1 MSSLT
6 QAWRAL
12 VRRRTFTLTTVLTL
26 AVGIGLTTAT
36 YSIVNGVLLRSLPFP
51 DAVQL
56 VAVSEASPGRRERAS
71 LVAPAR
77 LIDWDRRNRTFAALS
92 GSYAESVTDTSG
104 AEPERLEGRRVLPR
118 YFDVF
123 GMAPLAGRTFDA
135 DEERFGG
142 SHAVVIGEAFWARRF
157 GRSPA
162 AIGSRLIIGGTAFT
176 IVGVMPA
183 SFTTAATDVWVPA
196 QLSPDLMLVRE
207 ARFVSGV
214 GRINSGITLEAA
226 RQDLARVQAALG
238 VEYPRT
244 DKDWSVDVR
253 ALKDVRVGEYRR
265 PLFLVF
271 AAVGLLFAIAVAN
284 VAGLVLV
291 QLHRRAAEFA
301 IRAAIGASR
310 LQVIGAVMREIG
322 ILAVAGATGGA
333 MLAWLLTRL
342 SVVAFAS
349 IPRMADVT
357 LDLRALAF
365 VAGASVV
372 AAAAFGLLPA
382 IAATR
387 TRVSDLLAGAGR
399 GASSG
404 RHRLQ
409 SAIVI
414 AQLALGVVL
423 AGSAGLLL
431 RSYSALADADSG
443 FRADGVLTFHVGAAW
458 DEDRTRVAQ
467 IQERLLEELHRV
479 PGVRAAGYA
488 NFLPASRGTL
498 RSQVTVPG
506 LSGTEAAGVLT
517 VGQRTVT
524 AGYMQALSIPLLAGE
539 WCPDLRAGGAGPAR
553 VMVNRQFVDR
563 FAAGQNIVGRNL
575 QFTQFRSAPL
585 LIAGVVGDVLEDGP
599 ATPAVPYVYTC
610 LRLGSWPDPE
620 YVVRADGDPRQ
631 LVAAIRSIVKSIDP
645 MRPVF
650 GVKALADVGDA
661 ALDQP
666 RLNARLIG
674 GFAAAALVLAAL
686 GLYGLLTLLVTQ
698 RRRELGVRTA
708 LGASPLDLVEF
719 VVAGAGRLVATG
731 IGAGVMLLL
740 GAGNLMRAS
749 LFGVTPYDPR
759 ALAWSVGALTLAAL
773 VAVIV
778 PARQAARVNAIEAIK
793 NA

>member
-12 VRRRTFTLTTVLTL
+12 LRRRTFTLTTVLTL
-26 AVGIGLTTAT
+26 ALGIGLTTAT
-36 YSIVNGVLLRSLPFP
+36 FSIVNGVLLRPLPFP
-51 DAVQL
+51 DAGQL
-56 VAVSEASPGRRERAS
+56 VALSEASPGRRERAS
-71 LVAPAR
+71 LIAPAR
-77 LIDWDRRNRTFAALS
+77 LADWARMNRTYAALS

-123 GMAPLAGRTFDA
+123 GMAPIAGRTFGA

-142 SHAVVIGEAFWARRF
+142 SHAIVIGEAFWARRF

-162 AIGSRLIIGGTAFT
+162 AIGSRLIVGGTAHT
-176 IVGVMPA
+176 IVGVMPR
-183 SFTTAATDVWVPA
+183 SFTTAATEVWVPA
-196 QLSPDLMLVRE
+196 QLSPGLLGVRE

-214 GRINSGITLEAA
+214 GRINEGVTIEAA
-226 RQDLARVQAALG
+226 RQDLTRVQAALG
-238 VEYPRT
+238 AEYPRT

-253 ALKDVRVGEYRR
+253 ALKDVRVGDYRR
-265 PLFLVF
+265 PLFLVCG
-271 AAVGLLFAIAVAN
+271 AVGLLLAIAVAN

-291 QLHRRAAEFA
+291 QLHRRGPEFA
-301 IRAAIGASR
+301 VRAAIGASR
-310 LQVIGAVMREIG
+310 PQVIGAVMREIG
-322 ILAVAGATGGA
+322 IIAVAGAAAGGL
-333 MLAWLLTRL
+333 LAWLLTRL
-342 SVVAFAS
+342 SVVAFPS
-349 IPRMADVT
+349 IPRMADVS

-365 VAGASVV
+365 VAAISAC
-372 AAAAFGLLPA
+372 AAAVFGLLPA

-387 TRVSDLLAGAGR
+387 ARVSDLLSGAGR
-399 GASSG
+399 GAAST

-409 SAIVI
+409 SAIVV

-431 RSYSALADADSG
+431 RSYGALENADPG

-467 IQERLLEELHRV
+467 LQERVIDELQRV
-479 PGVRAAGYA
+479 AGVRAAGFA
-488 NFLPASRGTL
+488 NFLPATSGTM
-498 RSQVTVPG
+498 RTQVTVPG
-506 LSGTEAAGVLT
+506 LSGTEPGGVLT

-524 AGYMQALSIPLLAGE
+524 AGYLQALSVPLLAGE
-539 WCPDLRAGGAGPAR
+539 WCPDLRSGGTAAAR

-575 QFTQFRSAPL
+575 RLAQFRSAPL

-599 ATPAVPYVYTC
+599 AAPAVPYVYNC
-610 LRLGSWPDPE
+610 LRFGSWPDPE

-631 LVAAIRSIVKSIDP
+631 LAAAIRSIVKSIDP
-645 MRPVF
+645 TRPVF
-650 GVKALADVGDA
+650 GVKALADVGEA

-686 GLYGLLTLLVTQ
+686 GLHGLLTLLVAQ
-698 RRRELGVRTA
+698 RRRELGVRMA

-719 VVAGAGRLVATG
+719 VVKGAGRLVGVG
-731 IGAGVMLLL
+731 IVAGVLLL
-740 GAGNLMRAS
+740 LAAGNLMRAS
-749 LFGVTPYDPR
+749 LFGVAPHDPR
-759 ALAWSVGALTLAAL
+759 ALAWSVGALGLVALA
-773 VAVIV
+773 AVIV

-793 NA
+793 NS